1 MANDLKA
8 SVSITADTSGL
19 ISGVNGAMEK
29 INRIS
34 ASSTAMAG
42 MMGAQKVLQLA
53 QELYRAVSD
62 RSEHLSKLAHTFSP
76 EAMTSAANLSQAQ
89 LRSDMAVGQAMGPA
103 QAGIDRAKEEA
114 LREETANTLKNAEEI
129 GNGMIV
135 LNALWDQT
143 KLIATTAAD
152 ETLIALG
159 SLTESNLAELGT
171 LQATAME
178 NSAAAGQT
186 DGRYDGAA
194 ILTWMAGIV
203 QGIASSVKGD

>member
-89 LRSDMAVGQAMGPA
+89 LKSDMAVGQAMGPA
-103 QAGIDRAKEEA
+103 QAGIDRAKQDA
-114 LREETANTLKNAEEI
+114 IAEETASTLKNAQQI
-129 GNGMIV
+129 GEGMIV
-135 LNALWDQT
+135 LNAIWNQT
-143 KLIATTAAD
+143 KLIATESAD
-152 ETLIALG
+152 ATLMALG
-159 SLTESNLAELGT
+159 SLNQMPE
-171 LQATAME
+171 M
-178 NSAAAGQT
+178 AAA
-186 DGRYDGAA
+186 AA
-194 ILTWMAGIV
+194 ANPVETAVGSTLGVSAGPLLTAI
-203 QGIASSVKGD
+203 SSTLEAMFAKVKGD

>member
-34 ASSTAMAG
+34 SNTTMMAG

-53 QELYRAVSD
+53 QQMYTAISD

-89 LRSDMAVGQAMGPA
+89 LKSDMAVGQAMGPV
-103 QAGIDRAKEEA
+103 QAGIDRAKEDA
-114 LREETANTLKNAEEI
+114 LAEETASTLQNAKQI
-129 GNGMIV
+129 GEGMIV
-135 LNALWDQT
+135 LNAIWNQT
-143 KLIATTAAD
+143 KLIATESAD
-152 ETLIALG
+152 ATLMALG
-159 SLTESNLAELGT
+159 SLNQMPEMAQAAVNRPVDTANGAILGVSAGPL
-171 LQATAME
+171 LQAIGSTLEAMF
-178 NSAAAGQT
+178 T
-186 DGRYDGAA
+186 K
-194 ILTWMAGIV
+194 
-203 QGIASSVKGD
+203 VKGD

>member
-53 QELYRAVSD
+53 QQMYTAISD

-103 QAGIDRAKEEA
+103 QAGIDRAKEDA
-114 LREETANTLKNAEEI
+114 IAEETASALQNAKQI
-129 GNGMIV
+129 GEGMIV
-135 LNALWDQT
+135 LNAIWNQT
-143 KLIATTAAD
+143 KLIATESAD
-152 ETLIALG
+152 ATLMALG
-159 SLTESNLAELGT
+159 SLNQMPEMAAAAAANPVETATGSILGVSAGPL
-171 LQATAME
+171 LQAIGSTLEAMF
-178 NSAAAGQT
+178 AK
-186 DGRYDGAA
+186 
-194 ILTWMAGIV
+194 
-203 QGIASSVKGD
+203 VKGD

>member
-42 MMGAQKVLQLA
+42 MMGAQKVLELA
-53 QELYRAVSD
+53 QRMYSAISD

-89 LRSDMAVGQAMGPA
+89 LQSDMAVGQAMGPA
-103 QAGIDRAKEEA
+103 QAGIDRAKQDA
-114 LREETANTLKNAEEI
+114 IAEETASTLKNAEQI
-129 GNGMIV
+129 GEGMIV
-135 LNALWDQT
+135 LNAIWNET
-143 KLIATTAAD
+143 KAMATASAD
-152 ETLIALG
+152 ATLMALG
-159 SLTESNLAELGT
+159 SLTHIPEMAE
-171 LQATAME
+171 
-178 NSAAAGQT
+178 AAAANPVETAVG
-186 DGRYDGAA
+186 GALGPSAGPLLTA
-194 ILTWMAGIV
+194 IGSTLEAMFAK
-203 QGIASSVKGD
+203 VKGD

>member
-76 EAMTSAANLSQAQ
+76 EAMTSAAKLSQTQ
-89 LRSDMAVGQAMGPA
+89 LKSDMAIGQAMGPA
-103 QAGIDRAKEEA
+103 QAGIDRAKEDA
-114 LREETANTLKNAEEI
+114 LREETAQTLKHAEEI
-129 GNGMIV
+129 GQGMIV
-135 LNALWDQT
+135 LNAIWDQT
-143 KLIATTAAD
+143 KAIAIGATDASLIA
-152 ETLIALG
+152 IG
-159 SLTESNLAELGT
+159 SLAESNLAELGT
-171 LQATAME
+171 MQAGAVQNGAGAVEDPMATGD
-178 NSAAAGQT
+178 AAAL
-186 DGRYDGAA
+186 AW
-194 ILTWMAGIV
+194 IAGII
-203 QGIASSVKGD
+203 QDISKAVKGD

>member
-53 QELYRAVSD
+53 QQMYTAISD

-89 LRSDMAVGQAMGPA
+89 LRSDMAVGQAMGPV
-103 QAGIDRAKEEA
+103 QAGIDRAKEDA
-114 LREETANTLKNAEEI
+114 IAEETASTLQNAKQI
-129 GNGMIV
+129 GEGMIV
-135 LNALWDQT
+135 LNAIWNQT
-143 KLIATTAAD
+143 RRRHTHGARFI
-152 ETLIALG
+152 
-159 SLTESNLAELGT
+159 ESDAGDGGCRCCQPSRNCCRQHFRRERWA
-171 LQATAME
+171 ATA
-178 NSAAAGQT
+178 SHWQHT
-186 DGRYDGAA
+186 
-194 ILTWMAGIV
+194 
-203 QGIASSVKGD
+203 

>member
-53 QELYRAVSD
+53 KEMYSAISD

-76 EAMTSAANLSQAQ
+76 EAMTSAANLSQSQ
-89 LRSDMAVGQAMGPA
+89 LKSDMAVGQAMGPA
-103 QAGIDRAKEEA
+103 QAGIDRAKQDA
-114 LREETANTLKNAEEI
+114 IAEETDRTLKNAEAI
-129 GNGMIV
+129 GEGIIAY
-135 LNALWDQT
+135 NAILDQAKKMGQET
-143 KLIATTAAD
+143 ADQGLMALSGLMHAPENIQSVIDNPTESANEVLIAIGS
-152 ETLIALG
+152 TL
-159 SLTESNLAELGT
+159 ESIFGKI
-171 LQATAME
+171 
-178 NSAAAGQT
+178 G
-186 DGRYDGAA
+186 
-194 ILTWMAGIV
+194 
-203 QGIASSVKGD
+203 GD